1 MKNKRYS
8 RVEIIVKDNANFK
21 TFIPFR
27 KVFKAEKRLLF
38 LVVVVFV
45 AVLVFERER
54 ELFLTKEK
62 KSKYS
67 KLTKGKEVEKF
78 SYLTPLNSLS
88 CEQRFKTST
97 ERSVRDFRQF

>member
-27 KVFKAEKRLLF
+27 KVFKAEKCLLF
-38 LVVVVFV
+38 LVVVFV

-54 ELFLTKEK
+54 ELFLTKK
-62 KSKYS
+62 NQS
-67 KLTKGKEVEKF
+67 
-78 SYLTPLNSLS
+78 TPS
-88 CEQRFKTST
+88 
-97 ERSVRDFRQF
+97 